1 MTQPASY
8 LNENGIAT
16 MVSTHSFADTLQKLQ
31 SIITSKGLK
40 IFAVI
45 DHSGEA
51 AAVGLEMSATK
62 VVIFGNAKSGTPIMK
77 ASPSAALD
85 LPLKVLIAESDGKV
99 RLSYNAPKY
108 LAQRHSIPEALI
120 GNIAGIEMIVRAAAE

>member
-1 MTQPASY
+1 MAPPTSN
-8 LNENGIAT
+8 LNPNGI
-16 MVSTHSFADTLQKLQ
+16 VRVPSVHSFTDTLQKLQ
-31 SIITSKGLK
+31 AIITSKGLK

-51 AAVGLEMSATK
+51 AAVELEMPPTK

-77 ASPSAALD
+77 ASPSTALD
-85 LPLKVLIAESDGKV
+85 FPLKVLVAESEGKV
-99 RLSYNAPKY
+99 WMSYNAPTY